1 MSKKIVLYGANGQ
14 LGTEIRNRFTS
25 KNVTAY
31 SKKDLDVTDRSSLNE
46 SFSKVYDDIVINT
59 SAYTNVDAAEDD
71 FDLAKNINSD
81 AVEYI
86 AINSEKRQAHL
97 FHYSTDYV
105 FNGTKKSPYIEK
117 DQTQP
122 INLYGTSKLLGEEK
136 IHEVMSKYYIF
147 RTSWVYG
154 SYGKN
159 FAKTMLNLMMEKE
172 EIRVVDDQVGVPTST
187 SMLAEITES
196 FIDKIIDGNPPE
208 YGIYNVVPD
217 GEASWYDF
225 STHIF
230 NYLKENFPDKCK
242 TKIIQRVNSNEFKS
256 RAKRPK
262 NSVLSNSKL
271 KLKTKIK
278 LYNWQKYLNAFLDN
292 YFKEEK

>member
-1 MSKKIVLYGANGQ
+1 MSKKIVLFGSNGQ
-14 LGTEIRNRFTS
+14 LGTEIKNRFIS
-25 KNVTAY
+25 KNVISY
-31 SKKDLDVTDRSSLNE
+31 PKKDLDITNKNMLNE
-46 SFSKVYDDIVINT
+46 SFRNIYDDIVINT
-59 SAYTNVDAAEDD
+59 SAYTNVDGAEDN
-71 FDLAKNINSD
+71 FNLAKDVNSN
-81 AVEYI
+81 AAGCI
-86 AINSEKRQAHL
+86 AINCEKKHSYL

-105 FNGTKKSPYIEK
+105 FDGTKKSSYTEE
-117 DQTQP
+117 DRTQP
-122 INLYGTSKLLGEEK
+122 INLYGTSKLIGEQK
-136 IHEVMSKYYIF
+136 IHELMSKYYIF

-159 FAKTMLNLMMEKE
+159 FAKTMVSLMMEKE
-172 EIRVVDDQVGVPTST
+172 EIRVVDDQFGVPTST
-187 SMLAEITES
+187 SMLAEITEL
-196 FIDKIIDGNPPE
+196 FINEIIDGKPPE

-225 STHIF
+225 SIHIL
-230 NYLKENFPDKCK
+230 NYLKENFPEKCK
-242 TKIIQRVNSNEFKS
+242 TKEIQRVTSNEFKS

-278 LYNWQKYLNAFLDN
+278 LYNWQKYLNVFLEN